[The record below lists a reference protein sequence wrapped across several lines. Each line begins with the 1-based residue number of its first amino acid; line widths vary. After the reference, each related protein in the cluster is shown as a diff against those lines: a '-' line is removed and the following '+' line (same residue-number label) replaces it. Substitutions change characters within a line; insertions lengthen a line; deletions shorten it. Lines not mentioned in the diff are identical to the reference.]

1 MMATIKDVSK
11 LAGVSVATV
20 SRVLNQNGYVH
31 TDTEQKVLK
40 AIKALNYT
48 PNFVA
53 RSLSNKKTSTVG
65 LLVPDITNPF
75 FPELAR
81 AVEDVMQLYGYT
93 VILCNSD
100 ESTAKEKQY
109 IEILKQKYIDG
120 LIVASNALSIEDVRE
135 FDMPVVVVD
144 RMVEGDTIPT
154 VMSDNRQGARM
165 ATEFLLGQGCRKIA
179 HIRGP
184 EHLLNAEE
192 RCQGYL
198 DIVQHVDWFDRSL
211 IISGKYEM
219 KQAMEATLELL
230 TLHPDVDGIFA
241 GNDMMAIGAMRA
253 VQVLGRT
260 IPYEIEIVGYDGIAL
275 GEIVFPELTTIAQP
289 IYDMGAL
296 AARMLIKQIEK
307 QPLDLL
313 HYRLDVQLVERG
325 TTRKG

>member
-1 MMATIKDVSK
+1 MATIKDVSK

-20 SRVLNQNGYVH
+20 SRVLNRSGYVH
-31 TDTEQKVLK
+31 TDTEQKVLH

-53 RSLSNKKTSTVG
+53 RSLSNKKTSTIG

-100 ESTAKEKQY
+100 ESASKEKHY
-109 IEILKQKYIDG
+109 IDVLKQKYIDG
-120 LIVASNALSIEDVRE
+120 MIVASNALSVEDVRE

-144 RMVEGDTIPT
+144 RLIEGDTIPT
-154 VMSDNRQGARM
+154 VMSDNRKGARM

-198 DIVQHVDWFDRSL
+198 DVVQDIDWFDRSL
-211 IISGKYEM
+211 IVSGKYEM

-230 TLHPDVDGIFA
+230 RIHPDVDGIFA

-307 QPLDLL
+307 QPLDSL
-313 HYRLDVQLVERG
+313 HYCLDVQMVERG
-325 TTRKG
+325 TTGKG